1 MWSKTVSGSGLD
13 NESQARIQN
22 LLEKHWKGSST
33 LIAVLHRLD
42 MIQNYDRIAVMKAGR
57 IIEMGT
63 YAELLE
69 KKGTLHE
76 LLTGTETGSAYH
88 DHTG

>member
-1 MWSKTVSGSGLD
+1 
-13 NESQARIQN
+13 
-22 LLEKHWKGSST
+22 
-33 LIAVLHRLD
+33 